1 MKVMDDI
8 LAGREWFFGHF
19 TACDA
24 YFFWCF
30 RRAVSFKLDLS
41 GFGNCMAHFE
51 RMHER
56 PSVQRVI
63 AYEKQ
68 VQEAFARAA

>member
-1 MKVMDDI
+1 M
-8 LAGREWFFGHF
+8 
-19 TACDA
+19 
-24 YFFWCF
+24 
-30 RRAVSFKLDLS
+30 S
-41 GFGNCMAHFE
+41 HFE